1 MPTHH
6 LHISTGFMFMTA
18 LFVVAFVAVIFAFV
32 RSMRNDRLAA
42 EVAVA
47 EAKAQEKL
55 AEVRRQEYAGYAAKP
70 TSAEVDAFMP
80 RSAPNMRPAS
90 IHNGYPVA
98 QQVHSQGYVPN
109 TYAPVAPVYAHDPL
123 TGLETGMLIGSAL
136 SHSHDH
142 TTTIIHD
149 SAPSYVD
156 SGPSYSSSSSDSGFS
171 YSDSSSS
178 YSSDSSGGFDA
189 SW

>member
-18 LFVVAFVAVIFAFV
+18 LFVVAFVAVVFAFV
-32 RSMRNDRLAA
+32 RSMKRDRLEA
-42 EVAVA
+42 ERIVA
-47 EAKAQEKL
+47 EIKAE
-55 AEVRRQEYAGYAAKP
+55 AEVRKANPVRP
-70 TSAEVDAFMP
+70 TAEQ
-80 RSAPNMRPAS
+80 
-90 IHNGYPVA
+90 I
-98 QQVHSQGYVPN
+98 QQVHGERYETRQAVNGTPMGSVGVGQ
-109 TYAPVAPVYAHDPL
+109 APAYSGMGLAVAAPVYHADPF
-123 TGLETGMLIGSAL
+123 TGLATGMLIGSAL
-136 SHSHDH
+136 GHSHSHD

-156 SGPSYSSSSSDSGFS
+156 SSPSYSSSSSSDSGFS

-178 YSSDSSGGFDA
+178 SSDSSGGFDA